1 MGQYRDIRSSDTSPA
16 MTSRRFLLA
25 DVMST
30 ICYDP
35 FHEEIPT
42 FFGMEMDELLDEKDP
57 TAWVEFER
65 GEIDEATFLR
75 RFFEDE
81 RPIDSE
87 GLRET
92 VREAYEFVPGM
103 EQLLADLDAA
113 GWEIHAMSNYTTWYE
128 LIEGELRLS
137 RFLDWSFVS
146 CKTGVRKPDEA
157 AYRNA
162 LEELGARP
170 DECVFVDDRTV
181 NCEAAR
187 RVGIEAVCFE
197 GAENLRGRLLG

>member
-1 MGQYRDIRSSDTSPA
+1 
-16 MTSRRFLLA
+16 MTSERILLA

-35 FHEEIPT
+35 FHEEIPA
-42 FFGMEMDELLDEKDP
+42 FFGMDIEELLDEKDP
-57 TAWVEFER
+57 TAWVEFEL
-65 GEIDEATFLR
+65 GEIDEATFVE

-81 RPIDSE
+81 RAVD
-87 GLRET
+87 GAALRET

-103 EQLLADLDAA
+103 EQLLADLEEA

-128 LIEGELRLS
+128 LIERELRLS

-162 LEELGARP
+162 LEELEARP

-187 RVGIEAVCFE
+187 EVGIEAVCFE
-197 GAENLRGRLLG
+197 GAEELRSRLLG